1 MTTEPDRPILTVP
14 KGDLK
19 FPDGRRLREWNAV
32 DPRRTM
38 WRRMAGLGPHEGRR
52 TFMGSLLDVNGW
64 DGPKR
69 MIVLCTLEPSRL
81 GRLLHASVSYQDRD
95 PAWADIKAVRAA
107 LFPDTLDVMMLL
119 PRSEDYIA
127 GIAPVLDRT
136 GREIVHGAPGGADS
150 HVFQL
155 VQCPDRWS
163 DL

>member
-1 MTTEPDRPILTVP
+1 MSMTTELDRPILTVP

-19 FPDGRRLREWNAV
+19 FPDGRRLSSWNAV

-38 WRRMAGLGPHEGRR
+38 WRRMAGL
-52 TFMGSLLDVNGW
+52 LDVNGW
-64 DGPKR
+64 DGPQG
-69 MIVLCTLEPSRL
+69 MIVICTLEPSRL

-95 PAWADIKAVRAA
+95 PAWADIKLVRAA
-107 LFPDTLDVMMLL
+107 LFPDTLDVMLLL